1 MNTFQV
7 NSQVNQGITVPCL
20 LNNPQIKQISQVDIL
35 DKKYENHPIED
46 VKAPQIHKI
55 VIILHTKD
63 VNNEDRLLLNKFG
76 RVRDLN
82 YSMYNL
88 DLNKLDCDYLLVD
101 CRDKLNKLHITRVK
115 CDDYNWCAYVH
126 CFEKHDS
133 IFDDFKDD
141 INVMTKFPHEYKVA
155 YKCEF
160 DDVLT
165 SCKKIKNS
173 SCFLSLV
180 SFLVNGFQT
189 VLKKQ

>member
-7 NSQVNQGITVPCL
+7 PCL
-20 LNNPQIKQISQVDIL
+20 LNENKVYLPQVVNKQNNNPVE
-35 DKKYENHPIED
+35 DKKVETSQIID
-46 VKAPQIHKI
+46 VDHKI

-82 YSMYNL
+82 YSMYNI
-88 DLNKLDCDYLLVD
+88 DLNKLECDYLLVD
-101 CRDKLNKLHITRVK
+101 CRDKLNKLQITRINVDK
-115 CDDYNWCAYVH
+115 YSWCAYVH
-126 CFEKHDS
+126 CFEKHDP
-133 IFDDFKDD
+133 IFQDFKED

-165 SCKKIKNS
+165 SCKKIKNN
-173 SCFLSLV
+173 SCLMSLL
-180 SFLVNGFQT
+180 SFLLNGAASI
-189 VLKKQ
+189 LKK